1 MPLADSDS
9 DTDWNAQ
16 AKILPVR
23 TSSSPSLNHSP
34 HDASYARN
42 SSQKNFHSK
51 TDHCTRKNTQKP
63 PLRSLRSV
71 ARSID
76 NSFSRNLFAEAEI
89 GKSQKSIS
97 TFNSPIDKIEIT
109 EKIKPLPLKGSKK
122 CSICGISGHNSRTC
136 PEKQKREIE
145 LKSAQQILECTVPAD
160 AVVKGAENNVSD
172 YQHLN
177 ASSAHS
183 SSPSENSNFCCPFC
197 KKDVT
202 DSRNGRKLLFCTNC
216 KAVDT
221 VRPLIR
227 IPVEISPASTIPF
240 SMEMRNFTSESKNN
254 KWNISSFWKYF
265 ARKNKNCFKKKFGN
279 RKIVKSKICRKLCLR
294 GRYGAAKQS
303 LFFSSLA
310 DANSDTLEKLQ
321 NKPDVCPFWIE
332 NPITAIEVLKAI
344 QKLPKG
350 KAAGPSGISFDLLK
364 IACSSAPE
372 IPDDLAHYFQ
382 QLIVLKIN
390 PPFELLAA
398 RLIALVKPGNG
409 ITPDGIRPIA
419 VGESLSRLLASI
431 VFDRVKDK
439 ASTFLN
445 PHQFGIKTIDGAS
458 VAAIASDTFF
468 NAEGNNFIFNL
479 DFKNAFNSVKRE
491 AIFEV
496 IKSDFPELSSFFFH
510 FYGKESDLIFNSF
523 GLKSFSGVKQGDPLG
538 PLLFCLAIHKTLN
551 IIKQKYPSIK
561 IVAYMDDISLIGSFD
576 LLELVAQEI
585 ADSYE
590 NIGLHLNASK
600 CLLIGS
606 SAQDLVINDSI
617 VLFTNYS
624 SDAFKLI
631 GCWLGN
637 VPRIQNELQVILEKM
652 KIELDSISSL
662 DIEKRIKFFML
673 KICYTGRIIH
683 ILRSCAPSIALDFCR
698 SFNSLRTEFFADLLD
713 VEPGM
718 LKSHLFSSAN
728 LGAFL
733 GGGKNFIFEF
743 SRRFPD
749 DSHLL
754 VPNCSPHLYELS
766 CELEELPPQIWTKCF
781 PQSIQE
787 IPNRSLFNLQFCC
800 KKLQQKLSK
809 IFESLD
815 FDVRL
820 GLAKKKNPAFA
831 NLLQYMC
838 DCTSSALVTT
848 IPQVYGTLLSD
859 SAWTLNMRFRSF
871 IWPDNLPHNLIC
883 KCSREI
889 TTTHLLNCK
898 HFITFRS
905 KVHDAVR
912 DQLYCMCK
920 SHRIES
926 FLEPLLSNLFDAED
940 DFHKNNRGD
949 VILPG
954 LDGSFI
960 LLDVMSVDP
969 CNASNERLVN
979 SEIHNPLSNAENFKL
994 KKYNEPLSKLAS
1006 LQHAKYNLYP
1016 FVFSLFGSL
1025 SPTALRI
1032 LDDFEMIVK
1041 RRTGKNFNRLFWLNR
1056 IVFSIF
1062 KGMSKM
1068 VSDALLSLG
1077 SHYKKVASSVFVLG
1091 EMDFVDVDL

>member
-1 MPLADSDS
+1 M
-9 DTDWNAQ
+9 
-16 AKILPVR
+16 
-23 TSSSPSLNHSP
+23 
-34 HDASYARN
+34 
-42 SSQKNFHSK
+42 
-51 TDHCTRKNTQKP
+51 
-63 PLRSLRSV
+63 
-71 ARSID
+71 
-76 NSFSRNLFAEAEI
+76 
-89 GKSQKSIS
+89 
-97 TFNSPIDKIEIT
+97 
-109 EKIKPLPLKGSKK
+109 KPLPLKGSKK

-136 PEKQKREIE
+136 PEKQKREFE
-145 LKSAQQILECTVPAD
+145 LKSAQQILKCSVPAV

-172 YQHLN
+172 DQLLN
-177 ASSAHS
+177 ASSVPS

-197 KKDVT
+197 KKDVA

-221 VRPLIR
+221 VRPPIR

-240 SMEMRNFTSESKNN
+240 SMEMRNFTSELKNN

-303 LFFSSLA
+303 LFSSSLA

-321 NKPDVCPFWIE
+321 KLHPQENFKCSKPEVCPFWIE

-372 IPDDLAHYFQ
+372 IADDLAHYCQ

-409 ITPDGIRPIA
+409 IKPDGIRPIA

-468 NAEGNNFIFNL
+468 NAEENNFIFNL

-496 IKSDFPELSSFFFH
+496 IKSDFPELSSFFYH
-510 FYGKESDLIFNSF
+510 FYGKKADLIFNSF
-523 GLKSFSGVKQGDPLG
+523 GLKSSSGVKQGDPLG

-617 VLFTNYS
+617 VPFTNYS
-624 SDAFKLI
+624 SDAFKFL

-637 VPRIQNELQVILEKM
+637 VPQIQNELQVILEK
-652 KIELDSISSL
+652 
-662 DIEKRIKFFML
+662 
-673 KICYTGRIIH
+673 
-683 ILRSCAPSIALDFCR
+683 
-698 SFNSLRTEFFADLLD
+698 
-713 VEPGM
+713 
-718 LKSHLFSSAN
+718 
-728 LGAFL
+728 
-733 GGGKNFIFEF
+733 
-743 SRRFPD
+743 
-749 DSHLL
+749 
-754 VPNCSPHLYELS
+754 
-766 CELEELPPQIWTKCF
+766 
-781 PQSIQE
+781 
-787 IPNRSLFNLQFCC
+787 
-800 KKLQQKLSK
+800 
-809 IFESLD
+809 
-815 FDVRL
+815 
-820 GLAKKKNPAFA
+820 
-831 NLLQYMC
+831 
-838 DCTSSALVTT
+838 
-848 IPQVYGTLLSD
+848 
-859 SAWTLNMRFRSF
+859 
-871 IWPDNLPHNLIC
+871 
-883 KCSREI
+883 
-889 TTTHLLNCK
+889 
-898 HFITFRS
+898 
-905 KVHDAVR
+905 
-912 DQLYCMCK
+912 
-920 SHRIES
+920 
-926 FLEPLLSNLFDAED
+926 
-940 DFHKNNRGD
+940 
-949 VILPG
+949 
-954 LDGSFI
+954 
-960 LLDVMSVDP
+960 
-969 CNASNERLVN
+969 NEN
-979 SEIHNPLSNAENFKL
+979 
-994 KKYNEPLSKLAS
+994 
-1006 LQHAKYNLYP
+1006 
-1016 FVFSLFGSL
+1016 
-1025 SPTALRI
+1025 
-1032 LDDFEMIVK
+1032 
-1041 RRTGKNFNRLFWLNR
+1041 
-1056 IVFSIF
+1056 
-1062 KGMSKM
+1062 
-1068 VSDALLSLG
+1068 
-1077 SHYKKVASSVFVLG
+1077 
-1091 EMDFVDVDL
+1091 

>member
-1 MPLADSDS
+1 M
-9 DTDWNAQ
+9 
-16 AKILPVR
+16 
-23 TSSSPSLNHSP
+23 
-34 HDASYARN
+34 
-42 SSQKNFHSK
+42 
-51 TDHCTRKNTQKP
+51 
-63 PLRSLRSV
+63 
-71 ARSID
+71 
-76 NSFSRNLFAEAEI
+76 
-89 GKSQKSIS
+89 
-97 TFNSPIDKIEIT
+97 
-109 EKIKPLPLKGSKK
+109 KPLPLKGSKK

-136 PEKQKREIE
+136 PEKQKREFE
-145 LKSAQQILECTVPAD
+145 LKSAQQILKCSVPAV

-172 YQHLN
+172 DQQLN
-177 ASSAHS
+177 ASSVPS

-197 KKDVT
+197 KKDVA

-221 VRPLIR
+221 
-227 IPVEISPASTIPF
+227 
-240 SMEMRNFTSESKNN
+240 
-254 KWNISSFWKYF
+254 
-265 ARKNKNCFKKKFGN
+265 
-279 RKIVKSKICRKLCLR
+279 
-294 GRYGAAKQS
+294 QS
-303 LFFSSLA
+303 LFSSSLA

-321 NKPDVCPFWIE
+321 KLHPQENFKCSKPEVCPFWIE

-372 IPDDLAHYFQ
+372 IADDLAHYFQ

-409 ITPDGIRPIA
+409 IKPDGIRPIA

-458 VAAIASDTFF
+458 VAAIASNTFF
-468 NAEGNNFIFNL
+468 NAEENNFIFNL

-496 IKSDFPELSSFFFH
+496 IKSDFPELSSFFYH

-523 GLKSFSGVKQGDPLG
+523 GLKSSSGVKQGDPLG

-617 VLFTNYS
+617 VPFTNYS
-624 SDAFKLI
+624 SDAFKFL

-637 VPRIQNELQVILEKM
+637 VPQIQNELQVILEKM
-652 KIELDSISSL
+652 KIELESISSL
-662 DIEKRIKFFML
+662 DIEKHIKFFML
-673 KICYTGRIIH
+673 KICYTGRITH

-728 LGAFL
+728 LGGIGFTKSSILCQSAFL
-733 GGGKNFIFEF
+733 GGGKNFIYEF

-754 VPNCSPHLYELS
+754 VPNCSPYLYELS
-766 CELEELPPQIWTKCF
+766 CELEKLPPQIWTKCF

-815 FDVRL
+815 FDVSL

-831 NLLQYMC
+831 NLLQDMC
-838 DCTSSALVTT
+838 DSTSSALVTT

-883 KCSREI
+883 KCSQIKLPDIAMDNHSEIFSAKKTLLRWFLNLSTHCFFNDNLMQFALHVLKSRLNYFDLPFPTVPDETVIDVLNELSPRWREI
-889 TTTHLLNCK
+889 VIRENGFYLLDTLVFAKKKFKIPYGHGLGNLVYK
-898 HFITFRS
+898 MINEKKIKLHQEF
-905 KVHDAVR
+905 
-912 DQLYCMCK
+912 
-920 SHRIES
+920 SH
-926 FLEPLLSNLFDAED
+926 
-940 DFHKNNRGD
+940 
-949 VILPG
+949 ILPIDCLATSPLIENSIQYG
-954 LDGSFI
+954 LSDCI
-960 LLDVMSVDP
+960 LCLKLFVLFQKNKYILSSYKTIRATVISIVKHSNVM
-969 CNASNERLVN
+969 
-979 SEIHNPLSNAENFKL
+979 KL
-994 KKYNEPLSKLAS
+994 RE
-1006 LQHAKYNLYP
+1006 
-1016 FVFSLFGSL
+1016 
-1025 SPTALRI
+1025 TAVKFQQLRI
-1032 LDDFEMIVK
+1032 HTTCCLKLYLPSCFE
-1041 RRTGKNFNRLFWLNR
+1041 RNFIPPR
-1056 IVFSIF
+1056 IS
-1062 KGMSKM
+1062 
-1068 VSDALLSLG
+1068 AQ
-1077 SHYKKVASSVFVLG
+1077 
-1091 EMDFVDVDL
+1091 